1 MTAPGCF
8 QPVRRHSGTIAN
20 GRRRNLDSATFDAVC
35 EIKSEPSQLMPL
47 GILIGGGAAVTNF
60 LRHHV
65 CTPTCLCTDMLVRR
79 HAHVTSRKPKKQNP
93 AKAGFCYGV
102 EASQAIASV

>member
-35 EIKSEPSQLMPL
+35 EIKSELL
-47 GILIGGGAAVTNF
+47 HLI
-60 LRHHV
+60 HH
-65 CTPTCLCTDMLVRR
+65 
-79 HAHVTSRKPKKQNP
+79 N
-93 AKAGFCYGV
+93 
-102 EASQAIASV
+102 